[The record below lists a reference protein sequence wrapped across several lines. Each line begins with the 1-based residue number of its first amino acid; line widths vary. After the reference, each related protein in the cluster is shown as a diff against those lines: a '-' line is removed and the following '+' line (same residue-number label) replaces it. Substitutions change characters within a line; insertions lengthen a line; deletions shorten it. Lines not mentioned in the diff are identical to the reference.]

1 MGCGRLRAAVNGQ
14 GDGAGARQSG
24 AVFAF
29 IKSCQLMRFALSSP
43 ARSLFPSLTH
53 TSPLSLALSQSF
65 SPLAYIKSISAPS
78 AFSKLPF
85 KCMSVCVCVC
95 GWTGRRGG

>member
-24 AVFAF
+24 AVFA
-29 IKSCQLMRFALSSP
+29 LSSP
-43 ARSLFPSLTH
+43 ARSLFPSLSH
-53 TSPLSLALSQSF
+53 TSPLSLALSLSF

-95 GWTGRRGG
+95 GWAGRRGG